1 MGEAT
6 AVLELAQRLAR
17 EAGAIQRERYET
29 DFEIQTKSASI
40 DLVTDVDHA
49 CEALIVE
56 ALQRERPADAIL
68 AEEGRGDD
76 RADATWRW
84 VIDPLDGTTNY
95 AHGYPRF
102 CVSIGIECDGERRVG
117 VVYDPLLD
125 ELYAAVRGEG
135 ARLNGRQIRVSEETA
150 LDQALIA
157 TGFAYDVRR
166 SLEDNLDHFA
176 AVVKRAR
183 AIRRDGSAALDL
195 CYVAAGRRRPLR
207 RFLGAQAPPLGRGC
221 RPADRRGGGRS
232 HQRLSRRA
240 RAPLRAPGGG
250 EQRRHP
256 RSAARNPR
264 LGSRHRA
271 AAGLT
276 PDHLVHEATTSRER
290 PRSWLP
296 RVGG

>member
-29 DFEIQTKSASI
+29 SFEIRTKSASI

-49 CEALIVE
+49 CEELIVE
-56 ALQRERPADAIL
+56 ALRGERPDDAIL
-68 AEEGRGDD
+68 AEEGRGEV
-76 RADATWRW
+76 RAGATWRG
-84 VIDPLDGTTNY
+84 VIDPLDGTTNF

-102 CVSIGIECDGERRVG
+102 CVSIGVECDGERRVG

-125 ELYAAVRGEG
+125 ELYCALRGEG
-135 ARLNGRQIRVSEETA
+135 ATLNGRPIRVSEESA

-195 CYVAAGRRRPLR
+195 CYVAAGRFDGYWELK
-207 RFLGAQAPPLGRGC
+207 L
-221 RPADRRGGGRS
+221 
-232 HQRLSRRA
+232 
-240 RAPLRAPGGG
+240 
-250 EQRRHP
+250 HP
-256 RSAARNPR
+256 WDV
-264 LGSRHRA
+264 
-271 AAGLT
+271 AAGL
-276 PDHLVHEATTSRER
+276 LIVEEAGGRTSDFHGGPALRSGREVLASNAR
-290 PRSWLP
+290 IHAALIEILDWGHDASA
-296 RVGG
+296 G